1 MLEVRFQ
8 HHLGDFALDISFA
21 AQGVTALVGPSG
33 AGKTTIINAVAG
45 LLRPDAGRI
54 VFDGQVLGDGAV
66 WVPAHLRRFG
76 VVFQDAR
83 LFPHL
88 SVRQNLTYG
97 GAHAMADVVD
107 MLGIGTL
114 LDRRPMGLSGGERQ
128 RVALGRAL
136 MMRPR
141 LLLLDEPLSGLDA
154 ERKAEILPYLERIR
168 DTADVPILFVS
179 HAADEVARLA
189 DSVVRIEAGR
199 VVVACAKEKPRRP
212 FEPAGLG

>member
-1 MLEVRFQ
+1 MMLEVSIQ
-8 HHLGDFALDISFA
+8 HRMGEFALEVSFV
-21 AQGVTALVGPSG
+21 AQGVTALTGPSG
-33 AGKTTIINAVAG
+33 AGKTSIINAVAG
-45 LLRPDAGRI
+45 LVRPDAGRI
-54 VFDGQVLGDGAV
+54 AFGGQVLNDGAV

-76 VVFQDAR
+76 VVFQEGR

-107 MLGIGTL
+107 MLGIGAL

-141 LLLLDEPLSGLDA
+141 MLLLDEPLSGLDA
-154 ERKAEILPYLERIR
+154 ERKAEILPYLQRIR
-168 DTADVPILFVS
+168 DTAGVPILFVS

-189 DSVVRIEAGR
+189 DRVVRIEAGR
-199 VVVACAKEKPRRP
+199 VV
-212 FEPAGLG
+212 